1 MHSFFPSNTKT
12 LETQT
17 TTVPQPT
24 PVAPPP
30 VTVTIVK
37 PISYQFQVAEYEKD
51 GNLVK
56 VELQVQ
62 ATTHDERGN
71 VLYSSGFVPV
81 PRVKL
86 PYIDHT

>member
-1 MHSFFPSNTKT
+1 MHTFSPSNSKS
-12 LETQT
+12 LETVTTSIPQT
-17 TTVPQPT
+17 TVIN
-24 PVAPPP
+24 PPP
-30 VTVTIVK
+30 VSMTFVK

-51 GNLVK
+51 GAIVK

-71 VLYSSGFVPV
+71 VLYSSGFMPV

-86 PYIDHT
+86 PYIDHK